1 MAKKE
6 TNMFSYAF
14 EWLFKHTRSES
25 QNRLWGDLRFGAL
38 KSPLTK
44 QEEMK
49 RRNMARGYK
58 MQSAKKTR
66 SYKKRKNYTKSQL
79 RQKYLREISS
89 IGLGKKRGDFI
100 NNPDQATVYSE
111 MERRKRRKSKK

>member
-1 MAKKE
+1 MVKKS

-25 QNRLWGDLRFGAL
+25 QNRMWGDLRFGAL

-44 QEEMK
+44 QEERK
-49 RRNMARGYK
+49 RRDMARGYK
-58 MQSAKKTR
+58 MQAAKKTR
-66 SYKKRKNYTKSQL
+66 NYKRRKDYSKSQL

-100 NNPDQATVYSE
+100 SNPSQATIYSE
-111 MERRKRRKSKK
+111 MERTKRRKKA